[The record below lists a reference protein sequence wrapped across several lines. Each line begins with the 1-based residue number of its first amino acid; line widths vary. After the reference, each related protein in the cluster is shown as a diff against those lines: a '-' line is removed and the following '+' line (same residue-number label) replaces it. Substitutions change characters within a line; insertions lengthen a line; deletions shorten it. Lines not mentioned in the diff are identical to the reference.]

1 VMSVFLLYV
10 VIYAS
15 VLVFIVGCVVRVLRF
30 ARTPLHL
37 RWELYPVPH
46 EEHGRVEH
54 GGSYFEAANWWTRP
68 AHFSLWGELKFMV
81 PEILFLKSLWESNRR
96 LWFRSFFF
104 HFGLYLLIL
113 TVVLLALAGG
123 LSVFAP
129 VLMAG
134 PIGSSFRWLY
144 TVTGVSGLALGIVG
158 ALGLLLHRLTDCGLK
173 NYTTRGDIFNLI
185 FFIVTFGVLSAG
197 LLLRPDSAA
206 GLPALAKAL
215 LSFDTGI
222 KISGLLAAGLF
233 LAGILVAYIPMTHMS
248 HFIAKYFTYH
258 SVRWDD
264 EPNRKGGKL
273 EARVAECL
281 AYKPTWAA
289 SHMRA
294 DGKKTWTE
302 IATINPTQGAKQ

>member
-1 VMSVFLLYV
+1 MSVVLLYI

-15 VLVFIVGCVVRVLRF
+15 VLVFIAGCVVRALRF

-46 EEHGRVEH
+46 EERGRVEH
-54 GGSYFEAANWWTRP
+54 GGSYFETANWWTRP
-68 AHFSLWGELKFMV
+68 TRFSLWGELKFMV
-81 PEILFLKSLWESNRR
+81 PEILFLKSLWEFNRR

-113 TVVLLALAGG
+113 TVALLALAAG

-129 VLMAG
+129 VLMDG
-134 PIGSSFRWLY
+134 PVGISFHWLY
-144 TVTGVSGLALGIVG
+144 TVTGISGLALGILG
-158 ALGLLLHRLTDCGLK
+158 ALGLLLHRLTDPGLR
-173 NYTTRGDIFNLI
+173 NYTTRGDIFNLV
-185 FFIVTFGVLSAG
+185 FFIVTFGVLSAA
-197 LLLRPDSAA
+197 LLSRPASAA
-206 GLPALAKAL
+206 GLPALAEGL

-222 KISGLLAAGLF
+222 EVSGLLAAGLL

-264 EPNRKGGKL
+264 APNHKGGEL
-273 EARVAECL
+273 EARIAECL
-281 AYKPTWAA
+281 SYKPTWAA

-294 DGKKTWTE
+294 DGKKTWAE
-302 IATINPTQGAKQ
+302 IAAINPTQGAKQ